1 MDNTPEKHEMVLEKQ
16 FDSGAE
22 EWYCPTCGRRFI
34 MQWPPEFKRVILEP
48 GDEYAVHTAGKGI
61 PGMVSMQMDTG
72 MKTRDTSE
80 ASLDEASE
88 NEDTFDNK
96 VSSDDPDD
104 ERLAPWLDWMES
116 NDFDRLWDE
125 EDQ

>member
-1 MDNTPEKHEMVLEKQ
+1 
-16 FDSGAE
+16 
-22 EWYCPTCGRRFI
+22 
-34 MQWPPEFKRVILEP
+34 
-48 GDEYAVHTAGKGI
+48 
-61 PGMVSMQMDTG
+61 MVSMQMDTG